1 MFGNALGWSISAV
14 IVLAVAGMLAFLEKA
29 GGISPPSAEFA
40 AHPAYLDKLSLPVSP
55 RSIVKMNESCD
66 SGDAYRQAIA
76 AYENEPVKYEN
87 FLLSRSA
94 GPVPPLAAVDK
105 VIEAAHCST
114 MDLFYKSPA
123 EVVNYKA
130 EREPLKAIRTA
141 GQAAINAGLRKKADP
156 KKPDPDAAMKYFEAA
171 FCLGTKLFE
180 ERVVYEELEDGLAL
194 MGQAAVAMASVVKDK
209 DPARAQA
216 LLDFDKQTRDYFKDR
231 IAPVWRVIS
240 SIDQAV
246 IEAHAGDVFRIAA
259 DSHEPVWRAEALL
272 KLGRYRFNAGRAA
285 DQRAALRVLRQVA
298 DDPNAAPAAR
308 LAAVAG
314 RDLTLEQYR
323 MLGG

>member
-1 MFGNALGWSISAV
+1 MFGNALGWCISAV
-14 IVLAVAGMLAFLEKA
+14 IVLAVGGMLALLEKA
-29 GGISPPSAEFA
+29 GGISPPSGEFSA
-40 AHPAYLDKLSLPVSP
+40 RPAYFDKLSLPVPP
-55 RSIVKMNESCD
+55 RSIVKMDDSCD
-66 SGDAYRQAIA
+66 SADAYRQAIA

-105 VIEAAHCST
+105 VLEAAHCGT

-141 GQAAINAGLRKKADP
+141 GQAAINLGLRKKADP
-156 KKPDPDAAMKYFEAA
+156 KKPDPQGAMKYFEAV
-171 FCLGTKLFE
+171 FCLGAKLFE
-180 ERVVYEELEDGLAL
+180 ERVVYEEMEDGIAL
-194 MGQAAVAMASVVKDK
+194 MGAAAVAMSSVVKEK
-209 DPARAQA
+209 DPARAQV

-240 SIDQAV
+240 SIDQTV
-246 IEAHAGDVFRIAA
+246 IESHAGDVFKLAA
-259 DSHEPVWRAEALL
+259 DSHEPLWRTEALL

-285 DQRAALRVLRQVA
+285 DQRGALRVLRQVA
-298 DDPNAAPAAR
+298 DDPNATPAAR
-308 LAAVAG
+308 LAAAAG
-314 RDLTLEQYR
+314 RDLTMEQYR
-323 MLGG
+323 LLGG